1 MIENL
6 PVHAG
11 PTMSHS
17 RSMQILDQH
26 MSSSSWTV
34 RLAGLQWKT
43 GNRLVGYS
51 GADHLRKASLME
63 RAHEQQRTS
72 SAERGLSVLSKVT
85 QSMVGSRPPG
95 SKQRQVWLLL
105 LRETS
110 ADLCQDGSTAPSR
123 GGKLL

>member
-34 RLAGLQWKT
+34 RLAGL
-43 GNRLVGYS
+43 
-51 GADHLRKASLME
+51 
-63 RAHEQQRTS
+63 
-72 SAERGLSVLSKVT
+72 
-85 QSMVGSRPPG
+85 PPG
-95 SKQRQVWLLL
+95 SRAALWMSDCFSGPLKVN
-105 LRETS
+105 
-110 ADLCQDGSTAPSR
+110 
-123 GGKLL
+123 